1 VGTARRGISQLALAP
16 ALALLPVAPGIISQA
31 YAQCGGLSE
40 APCPTVT
47 TTAGA
52 TPAQLESITAVS
64 TTTTRSQVTQTQAT
78 IDNRLRDISRDL
90 ARGLN
95 SGTPTG
101 AAAPSGLSAGSDPA
115 RYATWL
121 DSSGSYISNS
131 DPAKGNQGRAWDVLA
146 GIDATIDDRWI
157 VGFTAGYNAAAL
169 SVNSFGSGGNRHTTG
184 VVAGPYVSY
193 VFNQNWSVD
202 GNVNYTRLENTVVMP
217 GVAAYSGNRYAVGIN
232 GNYFTDFGPVSFTGF
247 GGYTYASER
256 DEAFVDGLNTSF
268 PESFIYYGA
277 FKTGFEASWPIGNFE
292 PYVPLTYEYQT
303 TATRDGT
310 GRNALIV
317 GLGLRYTLGD
327 ALKLGIVATT
337 TQLKSHY
344 QEDTLA
350 ANLRYSF

>member
-1 VGTARRGISQLALAP
+1 MNWAKPRISQLALAP
-16 ALALLPVAPGIISQA
+16 TLALLSVAPGMVSEA
-31 YAQCGGLSE
+31 YAQCGGISE
-40 APCPTVT
+40 PACPTVT
-47 TTAGA
+47 TTSV
-52 TPAQLESITAVS
+52 TPAQLESITAAS
-64 TTTTRSQVTQTQAT
+64 TSTTRSQVTQTQAT

-90 ARGLN
+90 ARGLA

-101 AAAPSGLSAGSDPA
+101 RAAPSGLSAGSDPA

-131 DPAKGNQGRAWDVLA
+131 DPARGNQGRAWDALA

-157 VGFTAGYNAAAL
+157 VGFAGGYNAAAL
-169 SVNSFGSGGNRHTTG
+169 SVNSFGSGGNRNTTG
-184 VVAGPYVSY
+184 GVIGPYVSY

-202 GNVNYTRLENTVVMP
+202 GNVNYTRLENKVVTP
-217 GVAAYSGNRYAVGIN
+217 GVGGYPGNRYTVAAN

-247 GGYTYASER
+247 GGYTYAYER
-256 DEAFVDGLNTSF
+256 DETFVDSHNASF
-268 PESFIYYGA
+268 PAMSIYYGA

-292 PYVPLTYEYQT
+292 PYLPLTYEYET
-303 TATRDGT
+303 TSPRDGT
-310 GRNALIV
+310 GRNALVI